1 MLILSND
8 DVRQVLTPQMAVEA
22 LRQSYGEL
30 ATGLGVCRPRI
41 DFRIPTKDPEHYYLW
56 STMDGGSTTTG
67 YLASRMVSDVRYTL
81 SYGGVETSEEY
92 CIRPGLFFGIVLLMK
107 IETAEP
113 LAILQDSV
121 LQRARIAGDAAIGV
135 DGLAK
140 PDASVIGVLG
150 SGGAARSYL
159 KAICTVRPI
168 ERAKVYSPTPEH
180 RERYAAEMAAE
191 LGIEVTAHDSP
202 AEAYRGVDILA
213 SCTDGG
219 FKENRNPASAHLGRY
234 LEPGTHVVSNYGPL
248 DDDTTDRID
257 RALVLG
263 VATAPTDRP
272 EIARDHVLVYEP
284 PEDHPAFEGHRYWH
298 KRYRELIGSA
308 LGYHDES
315 RTVYLPELLAGTK
328 PGRTSPD
335 QITYSE
341 RGNLQGAQFH
351 AVAGRIYEACLAKGL
366 GREIPTDWLV
376 EDERN

>member
-8 DVRQVLTPQMAVEA
+8 DVRQVLTPQMTVEA
-22 LRQSYGEL
+22 LRQSYAEL
-30 ATGLGVCRPRI
+30 ATGLGVCRPRV

-56 STMDGGSTTTG
+56 STMDGGSTVTG

-113 LAILQDSV
+113 LAIIQDSV
-121 LQRARIAGDAAIGV
+121 LQRSRIAGDAAIGV
-135 DGLAK
+135 DAMAK

-159 KAICTVRPI
+159 KAICTIRPI
-168 ERAKVYSPTPEH
+168 RQVKVYSPTPEH
-180 RERYAAEMAAE
+180 REAYAAEMARD
-191 LGIEVTAHDSP
+191 LGIEVTAYDNP
-202 AEAYRGVDILA
+202 AAVYEGVDIMA

-219 FKENRNPASAHLGRY
+219 FAENANPASAHLGRY

-248 DDDTTDRID
+248 DQDTVDRVH

-263 VATAPTDRP
+263 IATPPTGRED
-272 EIARDHVLVYEP
+272 IARDYVQVYQP
-284 PEDHPAFEGHRYWH
+284 PEDHPDFQGHTYWH
-298 KRYRELIGSA
+298 RRYREL
-308 LGYHDES
+308 LGGNMGFPDEDRVIS
-315 RTVYLPELLAGTK
+315 LPELLAGTK
-328 PGRTSPD
+328 AGRTSSD
-335 QITYSE
+335 QITFSE

-351 AVAGRIYEACLAKGL
+351 AVAGRVYEAALARGL